1 MYQIIFG
8 DFLIVFTCIALV
20 WFGMVT
26 TESNHSQCILNSTVI
41 TAQLSLKEEGEIC
54 YQVVFTLICPLITVI
69 MLIPSQHQ
77 RQVILFDPVWPLSN
91 ACHWLFS
98 YVYIMGLEESLWI
111 FMLHYNRMLSMKW
124 NTALLEDCLP
134 WDTNLNLHIAHCI
147 QIIVLYA
154 STCRTHPSISWSSW
168 NIKIPSKVDIFFL
181 SVMLPI

>member
-1 MYQIIFG
+1 MYFKLYCDYSSTFFEWRGRNLLPSRIHPH
-8 DFLIVFTCIALV
+8 
-20 WFGMVT
+20 MS
-26 TESNHSQCILNSTVI
+26 SNHS
-41 TAQLSLKEEGEIC
+41 
-54 YQVVFTLICPLITVI
+54 I